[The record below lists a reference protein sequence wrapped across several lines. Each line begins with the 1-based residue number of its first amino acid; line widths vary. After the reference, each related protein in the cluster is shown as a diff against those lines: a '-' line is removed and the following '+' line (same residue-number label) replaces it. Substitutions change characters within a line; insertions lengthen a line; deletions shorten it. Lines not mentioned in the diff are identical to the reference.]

1 MGKYGFNKLNM
12 IMKGSKE
19 SLTTAK
25 GQTKVALVKKK
36 ILNNVFVDSNQ
47 ILNK

>member
-25 GQTKVALVKKK
+25 GQTKVALVKK